1 MRARRLALEK
11 KKAAKEQEPAKRVQ
25 KVAEE
30 GPMTQTG
37 KDKPIVFVSH
47 VEEDAIVASK
57 VKKWLDDNLL
67 DGVEVFVSSDKGLE
81 PGDKW
86 EERIID
92 KLQNCRIA
100 LVLCTQ
106 MSVRQPW
113 INFEAGGAWVKG
125 ARVIPLCYHSQRKN
139 MLPRPLS
146 SLQSID
152 LSEPDDIRELLR
164 IIAKEAGLRAPNID
178 PNELIRRL
186 PQRNYKEL
194 DVDGKLP
201 DIRVKVNLGMALDKQ
216 GEIKNFLIIEAQ
228 NHDQNSVFLNFPSFA
243 IKGSTEKLTIVRDS
257 AYHLPVP
264 TGELNPGDSRSIVVN
279 PAEFKFDRDIEQLGK
294 VIFSDKIG
302 REFKG
307 SAEDTLNAI
316 KAWKNAAASKTRDRA

>member
-1 MRARRLALEK
+1 MEK
-11 KKAAKEQEPAKRVQ
+11 KKASKASESAKKIQ
-25 KVAEE
+25 KVVEE
-30 GPMTQTG
+30 GPRTQTG
-37 KDKPIVFVSH
+37 KDKPVVFVSH
-47 VEEDAIVASK
+47 VEEDAEVASK
-57 VKKWLDDNLL
+57 VKKWLEDNLL

-125 ARVIPLCYHSQRKN
+125 ARVIPLCYHSQRKST
-139 MLPRPLS
+139 LPRPLS
-146 SLQSID
+146 SLQALD

-164 IIAKEAGLRAPNID
+164 IIAKEAGLRAPDVN
-178 PNELIRRL
+178 PNALIERL
-186 PQRNYKEL
+186 PQRNYEEL
-194 DVDGKLP
+194 DADGKLP
-201 DIRVKVNLGMALDKQ
+201 DIRVKVNLGMAPDEQ

-264 TGELNPGDSRSIVVN
+264 TGELKPGDSKRIVVN
-279 PAEFKFDRDIEQLGK
+279 PAEFKLDRDIEQLGE

-316 KAWKNAAASKTRDRA
+316 KAWKSVKSSRTHEGSENV